1 MTSGLIEGLGQLF
14 ADVDR
19 SQLKFAEFG
28 VWKGATTGQLARF
41 LGNKGELHLFDYED
55 TVCELKDKLV
65 KANFT
70 NITAWGSSYRYLN
83 SYNWNLRL
91 ILENHKDLRF
101 DYILLM
107 APIPGQS
114 MHLRSCF
121 AISCST

>member
-1 MTSGLIEGLGQLF
+1 MERWYPDKIVAGSIDDYLPILSDPACTSGLIEGLGQLF

-55 TVCELKDKLV
+55 TVCQLKDKLV

-70 NITAWGSSYRYLN
+70 NITAWGSS
-83 SYNWNLRL
+83 
-91 ILENHKDLRF
+91 
-101 DYILLM
+101 
-107 APIPGQS
+107 
-114 MHLRSCF
+114 
-121 AISCST
+121 